1 MDIIQEIKSSFKKG
15 SYLTQL
21 IYINIGVF
29 VLVNLVAVGTFF
41 AGSNPSENI
50 LVDWLSLPASAPQ
63 ILTRFWTPITY
74 MFLHEQ
80 FFHVL
85 FNILWLYWFG
95 NLFLQYFASKHLLS
109 VYLAGGLAGALLY
122 IVSYNVFP
130 VFASSLPFARALGAS
145 AGVYAIVFAI
155 SYYTPNYEL
164 RLAFLGKVKLKYIAL
179 TLIVLDIILI
189 PSGNAG
195 GHLAHL
201 GGAFLGFWFAYQ
213 YKKGR
218 LITQG
223 IERILNTFFTLFK
236 PKKKMKVTYKKTGN
250 VDYDY
255 QNKKASQQENINKI
269 LEKIS
274 KSGYSSLSKE
284 EKEMLFK
291 ISDKK

>member
-1 MDIIQEIKSSFKKG
+1 MDIIQDIKSSFKKG

-29 VLVNLVAVGTFF
+29 LLVNLVAVGTFF
-41 AGSNPSENI
+41 AGASPLENI
-50 LVDWLSLPASAPQ
+50 LVDWLSLPADAQ
-63 ILTRFWTPITY
+63 QLLTRPWTPITY
-74 MFLHEQ
+74 MFLHEH
-80 FFHVL
+80 FLHVL

-95 NLFLQYFASKHLLS
+95 NIFLQYFASKHLLS
-109 VYLAGGLAGALLY
+109 VYLTGGLAGAILY

-130 VFASSLPFARALGAS
+130 VFESALPLARALGAS
-145 AGVYAIVFAI
+145 AGVYAVVFAT
-155 SYYTPNYEL
+155 STYVPNYEL
-164 RLAFLGKVKLKYIAL
+164 RLAFLGKVKLRYIAL

-213 YKKGR
+213 FRKGR
-218 LITQG
+218 LITKAF
-223 IERILNTFFTLFK
+223 EHFLDMFFTLFK
-236 PKKKMKVTYKKTGN
+236 PQKKMKVTYKKTGN

-255 QNKKASQQENINKI
+255 QNKKASQQESINKI